1 MLVLYCI
8 KNQAKNYSLGNFL
21 LVREQ
26 HMKKKMVLIGGLYK
40 VQKRAIML
48 LDQDFYKHLGMIKSS
63 EVGTWVKN
71 GK

>member
-1 MLVLYCI
+1 
-8 KNQAKNYSLGNFL
+8 
-21 LVREQ
+21 
-26 HMKKKMVLIGGLYK
+26 MKKKMVLIGGLYK

-71 GK
+71 SK